1 MSHPCVSRTPN
12 RAGRLIIRPAH
23 LTDHEAIRAV
33 VRAAYQQ
40 YEPITGSEL
49 FSRYLEDL
57 LDFERHS
64 RHGQLIVAE
73 LDGTVRGSG
82 AFYPD
87 VSVQGVGWPRGWAG
101 GRALAVH
108 PDARGHGVGQALLA
122 AAECLAQHHGAPVF
136 ALHTASFM
144 TTAIAMYD
152 RQGYRRAPE
161 YDRDLGAFFGLDGQA
176 TFRSI
181 AYIRELP
188 TDQPPGTSSAD
199 ETRLAAV
206 AQALGPDHRTIQP
219 ESGRLPLSGWR
230 WSSVDIRR

>member
-1 MSHPCVSRTPN
+1 MSFPCVSRTPN
-12 RAGRLIIRPAH
+12 RAGRLIVRPARPA
-23 LTDHEAIRAV
+23 DHDAIREV

-49 FSRYLEDL
+49 FSRYIEDL
-57 LDFERHS
+57 LDVERHS

-73 LDGTVRGSG
+73 LDGTVSGSG

-87 VSVQGVGWPRGWAG
+87 ASAQGVGWPRGWAG

-108 PDARGHGVGQALLA
+108 PEARGHGVAQALLA
-122 AAECLAQHHGAPVF
+122 AAECLGQHHGAPVF

-144 TTAIAMYD
+144 TAAISMYD
-152 RQGYRRAPE
+152 RSGYRRAPE

-181 AYIRELP
+181 AYIRDLP
-188 TDQPPGTSSAD
+188 TAESPGTSSAD
-199 ETRLAAV
+199 ETRLATV
-206 AQALGPDHRTIQP
+206 AQA
-219 ESGRLPLSGWR
+219 
-230 WSSVDIRR
+230 

>member
-1 MSHPCVSRTPN
+1 MSLQCVSRTSGP
-12 RAGRLIIRPAH
+12 AGRLIVRPAG
-23 LTDHEAIRAV
+23 LTDHDAIREV

-40 YEPITGSEL
+40 YEPVTGSEL
-49 FSRYLEDL
+49 FSRYIADL

-87 VSVQGVGWPRGWAG
+87 VSVQGLGWPRGWAG

-108 PDARGHGVGQALLA
+108 PEARGHGVAQALLA
-122 AAECLAQHHGAPVF
+122 AAECLARHHGAPVF

-144 TTAIAMYD
+144 TTAIALYD
-152 RQGYRRAPE
+152 RSGYRRAPE
-161 YDRDLGAFFGLDGQA
+161 FDRDLGAFFGLAGQA

-181 AYIRELP
+181 AYIRDLP
-188 TDQPPGTSSAD
+188 ADQPPGTSSVD
-199 ETRLAAV
+199 ETRLATA
-206 AQALGPDHRTIQP
+206 ART
-219 ESGRLPLSGWR
+219 
-230 WSSVDIRR
+230 

>member
-1 MSHPCVSRTPN
+1 MSLPCVSRTPS
-12 RAGRLIIRPAH
+12 RAGRLIVRPARP
-23 LTDHEAIRAV
+23 TDHDAIREV
-33 VRAAYQQ
+33 VHAAYQQ
-40 YEPITGSEL
+40 YEPVTGSAL
-49 FSRYLEDL
+49 FSRYIADL
-57 LDFERHS
+57 LDIERHS

-73 LDGTVRGSG
+73 LDGNVRGSG

-108 PDARGHGVGQALLA
+108 PDARGHGVGQAVVA
-122 AAECLAQHHGAPVF
+122 AAECLARHHGAPVF

-152 RQGYRRAPE
+152 RLGYRRAPE

-181 AYIRELP
+181 AYIRDLP
-188 TDQPPGTSSAD
+188 SDQPLGTGSAN
-199 ETRLAAV
+199 EPRLATA
-206 AQALGPDHRTIQP
+206 AQA
-219 ESGRLPLSGWR
+219 
-230 WSSVDIRR
+230 

>member
-1 MSHPCVSRTPN
+1 MSLPCVSRTPS
-12 RAGRLIIRPAH
+12 RAGRLIVRPARRSEQ
-23 LTDHEAIRAV
+23 DAIREV

-40 YEPITGSEL
+40 YEPVIGSDL
-49 FSRYLEDL
+49 FSRYVEDL

-73 LDGTVRGSG
+73 LDGTVCGSG
-82 AFYPD
+82 AIYPD

-108 PDARGHGVGQALLA
+108 PEARRHGVAQALLA

-152 RQGYRRAPE
+152 RLGYRRAPE
-161 YDRDLGAFFGLDGQA
+161 YDRDLGAFLGLDGQA
-176 TFRSI
+176 TFSAI
-181 AYIRELP
+181 AYIRDLP
-188 TDQPPGTSSAD
+188 AGHSPGTSSAD
-199 ETRLAAV
+199 EARRATAAR
-206 AQALGPDHRTIQP
+206 A
-219 ESGRLPLSGWR
+219 
-230 WSSVDIRR
+230 